1 MDDPELLAPF
11 FVLLFVLIAFALR
24 SLRQINQWEVAL
36 KFTFGKYAGRLEP
49 GLNFV
54 LPLVQKIYRIDTRIR
69 NRDLPS
75 QMVITRDNVTATI
88 DAVVYYKVVDAEKAA
103 LNVENFETA
112 VKDRARVVL
121 RDIVGEITLDELLSR
136 RDEVATQ
143 VRGQVEQFVAQWGLH
158 IESIAL
164 QDIQLPGDMQQAIAR
179 KAIAERDKQYVIIKS
194 QADVESARNFA
205 EAARI
210 LAEAPGALEL
220 RRLEA
225 LQGITGTGNTKVV
238 FDLAKYD
245 TATPQGVQKAALA
258 AAVAVQDNAPTGV
271 RVDASPMP
279 PSFRA
284 AAVAPPIG
292 TPMTAITEVGIPVV
306 DPEALKPSTSGSG
319 G

>member
-1 MDDPELLAPF
+1 MFEEMDLAGPLVVLAIVLFLL
-11 FVLLFVLIAFALR
+11 ALR
-24 SLRQINQWEVAL
+24 SMRQINQWEVAL

-69 NRDLPS
+69 NRDLPA
-75 QMVITRDNVTATI
+75 QMVITRDNVTAMI
-88 DAVVYYKVVDAEKAA
+88 DAVVYYKVIDAEKAA

-136 RDEVATQ
+136 RDEVALQ
-143 VRGQVEQFVAQWGLH
+143 VRTQVEQFVAAWGLH
-158 IESIAL
+158 VEAIAL
-164 QDIQLPGDMQQAIAR
+164 QDIQLPPDMQQAIAR

-225 LQGITGTGNTKVV
+225 LQGITGSGNTKVV
-238 FDLAKYD
+238 FDLAKHEGAD
-245 TATPQGVQKAALA
+245 TRKEALA
-258 AAVAVQDNAPTGV
+258 AAAAMQDQQPTGV
-271 RVDASPMP
+271 RVDAS
-279 PSFRA
+279 A
-284 AAVAPPIG
+284 AAPLKPFGAAPAQRASG
-292 TPMTAITEVGIPVV
+292 SVDTAVGIPAV
-306 DPEALKPSTSGSG
+306 DPSALKSGS
-319 G
+319 